1 MESFVMERIKRSDL
15 YRILFKSFLIQGSWN
30 FQSMLGLG
38 FCYCLIP
45 VLNRL
50 YGDERERQ
58 AFLRRHIEF
67 FNAHPYF
74 STWSLG
80 AVSKL
85 EEEAKHKKWKN
96 HQPINL
102 FKNRTVGVLGV
113 IGDRLFWNG
122 FKPAAAAMAV
132 TIGLFSWVAIPLFL
146 IVYNIPHL
154 YVRIKGLNLG
164 YRKGFDIVSNLSVR
178 RFEKYFSLASK
189 AGVVFTGL
197 YFGAASLESW
207 GGGRASFLT
216 FITAIPVTLLLTRKG
231 KSIAMCVSASVV
243 LAVLWGAIFSS

>member
-1 MESFVMERIKRSDL
+1 MERIKRSDL

-50 YGDERERQ
+50 YCDERDRQ

-74 STWSLG
+74 ITWSLG

-132 TIGLFSWVAIPLFL
+132 TIGLFSWLAIPLFL

-154 YVRIKGLNLG
+154 YVRMKGLNLG
-164 YRKGFDIVSNLSVR
+164 YQKGFDIVSNLSVR
-178 RFEKYFSLASK
+178 RFEKYFSLAGK
-189 AGVVFTGL
+189 AGVIFTGL
-197 YFGAASLESW
+197 YFVAASLKSW
-207 GGGRASFLT
+207 GGGTASFLT
-216 FITAIPVTLLLTRKG
+216 FITAIPVTLLLTHKG
-231 KSIAMCVSASVV
+231 KSIAMCVAASVV